1 MNSQDVFCPN
11 IDCPAKGQTGKGNI
25 CIHSHKEQRYICTV
39 CQQTF
44 TTTKGTIFYRLRTNA
59 ETVMLVITLL
69 AYGCPIQAIVKAFGL
84 DERTVRDWQQR
95 AGKHCQAVHEH
106 TVGQSQL
113 DLQHVQADE
122 IKVKAQGGH
131 FWMALAMMVST
142 RLWLGGVVS
151 AKRDQKLIEALVAQI
166 RAIALCRPLL
176 LAVDGLSSYVTAFRD
191 AFRTAL
197 PRRRGETGRPR
208 LIAWPDIAI
217 VQVVKQRCGD
227 KLHIDRRI
235 VQGGKDMIQRLIQAT
250 QGHGGINTAFIERLN
265 ATFRQRLDSLAR
277 RTRTLARKAETL
289 TAGMY
294 VVGCLY
300 NFCDP
305 HHSLRVRLWVGNHGY
320 RWVQRTPAIAARLT
334 DHIWTPA
341 ELFAFKV
348 PPPRWEP
355 PKQRG
360 RRSQETLRLIEQ
372 WCQ

>member
-1 MNSQDVFCPN
+1 
-11 IDCPAKGQTGKGNI
+11 
-25 CIHSHKEQRYICTV
+25 
-39 CQQTF
+39 
-44 TTTKGTIFYRLRTNA
+44 
-59 ETVMLVITLL
+59 
-69 AYGCPIQAIVKAFGL
+69 
-84 DERTVRDWQQR
+84 
-95 AGKHCQAVHEH
+95 
-106 TVGQSQL
+106 
-113 DLQHVQADE
+113 
-122 IKVKAQGGH
+122 
-131 FWMALAMMVST
+131 
-142 RLWLGGVVS
+142 
-151 AKRDQKLIEALVAQI
+151 
-166 RAIALCRPLL
+166 
-176 LAVDGLSSYVTAFRD
+176 
-191 AFRTAL
+191 
-197 PRRRGETGRPR
+197 
-208 LIAWPDIAI
+208 
-217 VQVVKQRCGD
+217 
-227 KLHIDRRI
+227 
-235 VQGGKDMIQRLIQAT
+235 MIQRLIQAT